1 MLFERILCAIRS
13 RQKRRPE
20 DWGEDAAL
28 QEAIR
33 QSLHM
38 QQVGEQEI
46 VDDVTSAL
54 PGSGS
59 KRSRAQ
65 VLSLTSNLPVSNS
78 KRASKRATTPDASS
92 ERENQGELEASAS
105 SKEKNALKTAAS
117 TKSAAVVARAKNR
130 APTKSTSPCKS
141 TSASSSTSSASASFS
156 SSTSI
161 VDHHVQSSFR
171 RPSGRAQRKDRDLL
185 VVTFS
190 VKPLLPLIFP

>member
-92 ERENQGELEASAS
+92 ERENQGELETSAS
-105 SKEKNALKTAAS
+105 SKGKSVLKTAAS
-117 TKSAAVVARAKNR
+117 TKSATVVARAKNR
-130 APTKSTSPCKS
+130 APTTSTPPCKS
-141 TSASSSTSSASASFS
+141 TSSSSSVSTSSALPS
-156 SSTSI
+156 SSTCS
-161 VDHHVQSSFR
+161 VHNDVQSSLR
-171 RPSGRAQRKDRDLL
+171 QPSGRAQRKDRDLL

-190 VKPLLPLIFP
+190 VKPFLPLIIP